1 METKEKLEKIKQGIA
16 EIITE
21 KELEEV
27 LSKSNP
33 RVYVGYEPS
42 GKIHL
47 GHALSVNK
55 LIQMQ
60 SLGFNVV
67 VLLADLHAYLNG
79 KGSLEQIRKIAEYNK
94 QCFIALGLDPEQTEF
109 VFGSEIQL
117 RGDYFLDVQRL
128 ALQTTLLRAK
138 RSMDLVGRQ
147 EENPKVARVIYPLMQ
162 VIDMVALR
170 VDVALGGMDQRKIH
184 MLARDNLPKL
194 GYSSPV
200 CMHLPIIHGLDGDE
214 KMSSSKENFIAID
227 DAPEVIKK
235 KMKKAELV
243 VAVII
248 FVLAGSILK
257 LSAGDFH
264 QPNFHQQSY
273 GSQSPNIIAGGS
285 VEIKYENKGNLP
297 EHSSSCQQGQEQDCK
312 VQVNVIAGGDVKIE
326 YKTKSGR

>member
-55 LIQMQ
+55 LVQMQ

-79 KGSLEQIRKIAEYNK
+79 KGSLEQIKKIAEYNK
-94 QCFIALGLDPEQTEF
+94 QCFIALGLDQEQTEF
-109 VFGSEIQL
+109 VLGSEIQL
-117 RGDYFLDVQRL
+117 KGDYFLDVQRL

-138 RSMDLVGRQ
+138 RSMDLVGRR

-227 DAPEVIKK
+227 DAPEVIRK
-235 KMKKAELV
+235 KMKKAYCPIGSKERNPVLE
-243 VAVII
+243 IYKYFI
-248 FVLAGSILK
+248 FNEYK
-257 LSAGDFH
+257 E
-264 QPNFHQQSY
+264 
-273 GSQSPNIIAGGS
+273 
-285 VEIKYENKGNLP
+285 VEIKRPEKFGGNISFKSYEELENAYLREEIHP
-297 EHSSSCQQGQEQDCK
+297 QDLK
-312 VQVNVIAGGDVKIE
+312 TSASEYLIDMLSDVRE
-326 YKTKSGR
+326 YMKQKEG